1 MKNFLSGLL
10 ICCLGMGAIAQE
22 QTMTTDWLPLVE
34 GYEDEKVGA
43 RMRSVE
49 SDDSTGG
56 QTLIISIPKIAI
68 SHPNQ
73 MEEVIVMGQAPEDK
87 KPLFDFKY
95 EFEWLD
101 DYDDDNY
108 GLLIRLGQGN
118 SWPIRVFMRSD
129 DGPRSDSQPGNP

>member
-22 QTMTTDWLPLVE
+22 QTTTTDWLPLVE

-49 SDDSTGG
+49 PDDSTGG

-68 SHPNQ
+68 SHPDR
-73 MEEVIVMGQAPEDK
+73 MEEVLVVGQAPEDK

-118 SWPIRVFMRSD
+118 DWPIRVFMRSD